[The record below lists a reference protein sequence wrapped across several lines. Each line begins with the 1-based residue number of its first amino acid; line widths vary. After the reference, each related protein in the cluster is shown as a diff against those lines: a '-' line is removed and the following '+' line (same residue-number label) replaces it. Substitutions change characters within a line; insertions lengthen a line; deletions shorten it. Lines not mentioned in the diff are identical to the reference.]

1 VTSPAVPEPPELPS
15 VDPSTF
21 SVSGDARRVDKP
33 WGYEIHWTP
42 EGRPYVG
49 KLLHIDAGKRL
60 SFQVHDEKLETWFL
74 FGGRAKVLWDGPG
87 GDLVETELEPGIG
100 YSCVIGQR
108 HRLIGITDC
117 DVLEVSTPEL
127 GTTFRLED
135 DYARPDET
143 EALRSSDDRGWS
155 AGHAS

>member
-1 VTSPAVPEPPELPS
+1 MHEGSS
-15 VDPSTF
+15 IGDVDPATF
-21 SVSGDARRVDKP
+21 AVDGVAQRVEKP

-42 EGRPYVG
+42 PDRPYVG
-49 KLLHIDAGKRL
+49 KILHIDAGKRL

-74 FGGRAKVLWDGPG
+74 VGGRAKVLWDGPD
-87 GDLVETELEPGIG
+87 GDLVETELEPGLG

-127 GTTFRLED
+127 GTTFRLDD

-143 EALRSSDDRGWS
+143 EAVRESAGRGWVEAES
-155 AGHAS
+155 T